1 MPTASM
7 VSPYEPV
14 TVREHI
20 AAKLNGSRNGR
31 KNAAA
36 VREAARARA
45 ATK

>member
-1 MPTASM
+1 MLIAST

-14 TVREHI
+14 TAGEHI

-31 KNAAA
+31 KNPAA
-36 VREAARARA
+36 VRVAARARA